1 MGAVMAETGI
11 IAEQPVAEP
20 VVVAQSAVAEAVT
33 AQPAVSVG
41 ADTGTD
47 VSAYVSVPPAES
59 KPVAEEEGNVFGFH
73 GEMVLLTWVAFLIS
87 AVLLGKFLWKPI
99 LRVLEDRENEIRE
112 AAEEAVAARKAAAEA
127 DTLATEKIAAA
138 ETEARAKADA
148 LVLAAQQRAAA
159 MEAEARTAIAAKQRA
174 SDERMAAERAD
185 ALKRLGEQAGDEI
198 AAALEKMLPGLLTDE
213 QRKVYQER
221 IAAEV
226 RF

>member
-1 MGAVMAETGI
+1 MAETGI

-41 ADTGTD
+41 TDTGTD

-59 KPVAEEEGNVFGFH
+59 EPVAEEEGNVFGFH

-127 DTLATEKIAAA
+127 DTLAAEKIAAA

-148 LVLAAQQRAAA
+148 LVLAAQQRTAA

>member
-41 ADTGTD
+41 TDTGTD

-59 KPVAEEEGNVFGFH
+59 EPVAEEEGNVFGFH

-127 DTLATEKIAAA
+127 DTLAAEKIAAA

-148 LVLAAQQRAAA
+148 LVLAAQQRTAA

>member
-59 KPVAEEEGNVFGFH
+59 EPVAEEEGNVFGFH

-127 DTLATEKIAAA
+127 DTLAAEKIAAA

-148 LVLAAQQRAAA
+148 LVLAAQQRTAA